1 MCVSSK
7 TISCTTSSPASSTAT
22 SRNTTMSNNMEEEF
36 SNEDILV
43 DKNSMPEDDPNGNTL
58 HDAHDIRWGPQHAG
72 AKLLASQY
80 TKEKRIQEIIC
91 IILFIILMIY
101 NFLFICYYFDVRN
114 WYLIIPAALSG
125 ILTADFAS
133 GIVHWGADT
142 WGAVDMPIIGRN
154 FLRPFREHHID
165 PTSITRHDF
174 IETNGDNFAVTI
186 PYLLYMAYKFTYSN
200 DIDIRRLYNIE
211 VYMFLLA
218 IFVSMTN
225 QFHKWSHTY
234 FGLPFYIS
242 VLQRYHIILPRKHHR
257 IHHVVP
263 HDTYF
268 CITTGWLNRPLEAI
282 QFWSRLELLIEK
294 YSGAKPR
301 SDDFAWAQK
310 TEKVHFE

>member
-1 MCVSSK
+1 MCLSSP
-7 TISCTTSSPASSTAT
+7 TLVCSCPTSSMASTTTAPVKDDLI
-22 SRNTTMSNNMEEEF
+22 SNKLVTDF
-36 SNEDILV
+36 SSEDILV

-58 HDAHDIRWGPQHAG
+58 HEAHNIRWGPQHAG

-80 TKEKRIQEIIC
+80 TNV
-91 IILFIILMIY
+91 L
-101 NFLFICYYFDVRN
+101 
-114 WYLIIPAALSG
+114 G

-142 WGAVDMPIIGRN
+142 WGSVDMPFIGRN

-174 IETNGDNFAVTI
+174 IETNGDNFAVI
-186 PYLLYMAYKFTYSN
+186 VPYLFYMAHKFTYFSDA
-200 DIDIRRLYNIE
+200 DIKRSYNFE

-234 FGLPFYIS
+234 FGLPSYI
-242 VLQRYHIILPRKHHR
+242 VFLQRYHIILPRKHHR

-268 CITTGWLNRPLEAI
+268 CITTGWLNRPLEMIKFWPWLEAI
-282 QFWSRLELLIEK
+282 VEK
-294 YSGAKPR
+294 YTGAKPR
-301 SDDFAWAQK
+301 SDDLAWAQK
-310 TEKVHFE
+310 TEKVHDE

>member
-1 MCVSSK
+1 MCLSSQ
-7 TISCTTSSPASSTAT
+7 TVVCSCSTSSMASSL
-22 SRNTTMSNNMEEEF
+22 TTTTKDNLIPNNIETDF
-36 SNEDILV
+36 STEDILV

-58 HDAHDIRWGPQHAG
+58 HDAHEIRWGPQHAG

-80 TKEKRIQEIIC
+80 TNV
-91 IILFIILMIY
+91 L
-101 NFLFICYYFDVRN
+101 
-114 WYLIIPAALSG
+114 G
-125 ILTADFAS
+125 ILTADLAS

-142 WGAVDMPIIGRN
+142 WGSVDMPFIGRN

-174 IETNGDNFAVTI
+174 VETNGDNFAVTV
-186 PYLLYMAYKFTYSN
+186 PYLLYMAYKFTYLS
-200 DIDIRRLYNIE
+200 DTDIRRTYNVE

-234 FGLPFYIS
+234 FGLPSYI
-242 VLQRYHIILPRKHHR
+242 VFLQNYHVILPRKHHR
-257 IHHVVP
+257 LHHVVP

-268 CITTGWLNRPLEAI
+268 CITTGWLNWPLEMI
-282 QFWSRLELLIEK
+282 KFWSLLEIIVEK
-294 YSGAKPR
+294 YTGAKPR

-310 TEKVHFE
+310 TEQVHYE